1 MADLGQQRPLYSIS
15 VTSELTGVNQQMLRQ
30 YESKGLLAPFR
41 TDGGTR
47 IYSPNDV
54 DRIGEITTLLS
65 AGLNL
70 AGIAQVMLLQEEAR
84 QLRREIDRLKQQAAT
99 NS

>member
-1 MADLGQQRPLYSIS
+1 MADPGQQRPLYSIS